1 MKGETHGH
9 SITKRYRRE
18 AHPDQLDFRRVNAV
32 SRECRRTGLQGA
44 GFPGSHSSLLPWENR
59 RQKAVYPGVKLLAP
73 FTKDPEVP
81 KGCFILSIVR
91 LKSYDLQ

>member
-1 MKGETHGH
+1 MLRAGIAEG
-9 SITKRYRRE
+9 
-18 AHPDQLDFRRVNAV
+18 QG
-32 SRECRRTGLQGA
+32 CRGTGLQRA

-59 RQKAVYPGVKLLAP
+59 RQRAVYLAVKLLAP

-81 KGCFILSIVR
+81 KGCFISSTGR